1 MRVAD
6 RRSRSDTE
14 TFGRSCPVQLAS
26 LPDPG
31 TVRSVEIWGD
41 AAQVRFTGDTVFLL
55 RFPDGWRI
63 GAAGCT
69 SRGDAPYDCE
79 VRG

>member
-1 MRVAD
+1 MREREGSLVP
-6 RRSRSDTE
+6 RP
-14 TFGRSCPVQLAS
+14 GRGAANVDVGGRAEVGGVIEHPH
-26 LPDPG
+26 
-31 TVRSVEIWGD
+31 GD